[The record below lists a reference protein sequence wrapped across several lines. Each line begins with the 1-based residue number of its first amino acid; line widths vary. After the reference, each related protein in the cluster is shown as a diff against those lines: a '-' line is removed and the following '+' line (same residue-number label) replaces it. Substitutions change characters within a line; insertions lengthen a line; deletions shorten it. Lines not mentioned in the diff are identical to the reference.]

1 MSVRLTGF
9 GPRCDVP
16 GAPVRA
22 ARKVTRVRAGFP
34 GLGTLINVVAVVIGA
49 LVGMA
54 IGHRLPER
62 TRAVVTDCLGLVTI
76 LVAGLSCVSVTDAS
90 LAAAVGPGAPVLIV
104 LGSLIIGSIVGSLLR
119 IEERLAGLA
128 GALQTRVARRMHSA
142 EGETTDEAHAARER
156 FIEGWL
162 TASLL
167 FCVGPLTILG
177 SISDGRGIEQLAL
190 KSVLDGFAALAFA
203 STFGIGVLFSALSV
217 AVIQGALTVVGV
229 QLGSVLPDAHIA
241 ALTATGGLMLAG
253 IGLRLLR
260 IRDVPVGNMLP
271 ALVVAPLLTQLVA
284 VLRG

>member
-1 MSVRLTGF
+1 M
-9 GPRCDVP
+9 
-16 GAPVRA
+16 
-22 ARKVTRVRAGFP
+22 RAGFP

-104 LGSLIIGSIVGSLLR
+104 LGSLLR

-177 SISDGRGIEQLAL
+177 SISDGLGRGIEQLAL

>member
-76 LVAGLSCVSVTDAS
+76 LVA
-90 LAAAVGPGAPVLIV
+90 
-104 LGSLIIGSIVGSLLR
+104 
-119 IEERLAGLA
+119 
-128 GALQTRVARRMHSA
+128 ALQTRVARRMHSA
-142 EGETTDEAHAARER
+142 DGETTDEAHAARER

-177 SISDGRGIEQLAL
+177 SISDGLGRGIEQLAL

-271 ALVVAPLLTQLVA
+271 ALVVAPLLTQLV
-284 VLRG
+284 VWIR

>member
-1 MSVRLTGF
+1 M
-9 GPRCDVP
+9 
-16 GAPVRA
+16 
-22 ARKVTRVRAGFP
+22 RAGLP

-62 TRAVVTDCLGLVTI
+62 TRSVVTDCLGLVTI
-76 LVAGLSCVSVTDAS
+76 LVAGLSCVSVTDGS

-104 LGSLIIGSIVGSLLR
+104 LGSLLIGSVVGSLLR
-119 IEERLAGLA
+119 IEERLSGLA
-128 GALQTRVARRMHSA
+128 GAIQTRVARRFRPA
-142 EGETTDEAHAARER
+142 EGESPAEANAARER

-177 SISDGRGIEQLAL
+177 SISDGLGRGIEQLAL

-203 STFGIGVLFSALSV
+203 STFGVGVLMSALSV
-217 AVIQGALTVVGV
+217 AVVQGVLTVVGV
-229 QLGSVLPDAHIA
+229 LLGSVLPDAHIA

-271 ALVVAPLLTQLVA
+271 ALIVAPLLTQLIA
-284 VLRG
+284 VLRS